1 MQNLIPL
8 PLLAFLCIPI
18 QTAQTAEEAAAP
30 ELIVVDTSQEP
41 VHPGKFAPNWQSL
54 AQYEVPEWFRDAK
67 FGIWAHWGPQCQPE
81 RGDWYARH
89 MYSPGHWQYDDH
101 LRNYGHPSQVGF
113 KDVIHAW
120 KAQNWNPDELVELY
134 HRAGAQYFFAMANH
148 HDNLDMWDSKY
159 QPWNSVDLGP
169 QKNIIAGWAKAA
181 RERGLRFGVSVHAAH
196 AWLWYETA
204 QGADREG
211 PHTGV
216 PYDGQ
221 LTRADGKDQWWE
233 GLDPQELYEQRHKPS
248 PDFQSPDSIFPRWNW
263 DRAAGGSLP
272 DQAYCDRF
280 YNRTIDLINKCQPD
294 LLYFDD
300 TGLPLW
306 PISDAGLKIAAH
318 FYNSNMVHHDGQLE
332 AVLFGKILTPEQRK
346 CLVWDIERGASNQIE
361 PFPWQTDTCL
371 GGWHYDRGV
380 YERREYKSA
389 ATVIHMLADIVSKNG
404 NLLLNVPVRADGTI
418 DDEERRI
425 VAGITAWMDVN
436 REAIFGTRPWKVFG
450 EGPAL
455 DAAASLSGAGFN
467 EGKGK
472 AFKADDIRFTTKGD
486 ALYAILLGV
495 PQGQV
500 NIKSLGTDNEITPGK
515 VTEVMLLGS
524 DAQVDWKQN
533 SDELSINPPTKSPT
547 EHSIV
552 YKITLAAD

>member
-1 MQNLIPL
+1 MRYQ
-8 PLLAFLCIPI
+8 LLLTCLVLLWNSSQSVRA
-18 QTAQTAEEAAAP
+18 AEEETAP
-30 ELIVVDTSQEP
+30 EPMIVDTSQEP
-41 VHPGKFAPNWQSL
+41 IHPGKFFPNWQSL
-54 AQYEVPEWFRDAK
+54 EQYEVPEWFRDAK

-89 MYSPGHWQYDDH
+89 MYCQGHWQYNEH
-101 LRNYGHPSQVGF
+101 LRLYGHPSLVGF

-120 KAQNWNPDELVELY
+120 KAENWNPDELIDLY
-134 HRAGAQYFFAMANH
+134 HRAGAQYFFAMASH

-159 QPWNSVDLGP
+159 QPWNSVEVGP
-169 QKNIIAGWAKAA
+169 KKDIIAGWSQAA
-181 RERGLRFGVSVHAAH
+181 RKRGMRFGVSVHSAH

-211 PHTGV
+211 PQAGV
-216 PYDGQ
+216 PYDGK
-221 LTRADGKDQWWE
+221 LTRADGKGQWWE
-233 GLDPQELYEQRHKPS
+233 DLDPQDLYEQRHQPS
-248 PDFQSPDSIFPRWNW
+248 PDFQNPNSIPARWNW
-263 DRAAGGSLP
+263 DRAAGGTLP
-272 DQAYCDRF
+272 DLAYCDRF
-280 YNRTIDLINKCQPD
+280 YNRTIDLINKYQPD

-306 PISDAGLKIAAH
+306 PISDAGLKIAAS
-318 FYNSNMVHHDGQLE
+318 FYNANMARHNGQLE
-332 AVLFGKILTPEQRK
+332 AVLFGKILTPEQRE
-346 CLVWDIERGASNQIE
+346 CLVWDIERGASNQLE

-371 GGWHYDRGV
+371 GGWHYDRGI
-380 YERREYKSA
+380 YDRREYKSA

-450 EGPAL
+450 EGPAM
-455 DAAASLSGAGFN
+455 DSAAALSGPGFN

-472 AFKADDIRFTTKGD
+472 AFSADDIRFTTKRD

-495 PQGQV
+495 PTGQV
-500 NIKSLGTDNEITPGK
+500 NVKSLGAGNELAPGK
-515 VTEVMLLGS
+515 VTAVALLGS
-524 DAQVDWKQN
+524 ADEVTWTQN
-533 SDELSINPPTKSPT
+533 SDALSITPPTKPPA
-547 EHSIV
+547 EHAIV